1 MKKQVIAMVMV
12 GGRGTR
18 LEKITA
24 STAKPAVS
32 FGGKYKLIDFVLSNL
47 SNSNILTCGI
57 ITQYEPHEL
66 MSYIG
71 HGSTWDLDINEGGI
85 SFLTPYTSQSGE
97 LWQKGTAHA
106 ILQHFRFIE
115 QHNPDYVLI
124 LSGDHIYKMD
134 YNNLIN
140 EHIKKEADITIST
153 FTVANNQSRYGI
165 LETNYKNE
173 VISFEEKPEFPK
185 SKQASMGIYVF
196 NKNVLKELLKE
207 DLETNFDF
215 GQDIIPLALSQKKNI
230 IAYKFKGYFRDVGTI
245 NSLYNAN
252 MDLIDNPQ
260 LLKLNELKDFPVYTR
275 STNLPPHH
283 ILQKCIIN
291 NSLISDGCLIYGDV
305 YHSILS
311 SGVVIEEHSIVRD
324 SIIHQNVRV
333 GAHSVIKNAIIIEN
347 SVILPNTELV
357 FDKVTVVD
365 NDFLWGT
372 GDIDE

>member
-18 LEKITA
+18 LENITA

-66 MSYIG
+66 MNYIG
-71 HGSTWDLDINEGGI
+71 HGSTWDLDIYGGGI
-85 SFLTPYTSQSGE
+85 AFLTPYTSQSGE

-115 QHNPDYVLI
+115 QHDPDYVLI
-124 LSGDHIYKMD
+124 LSGDHVYKMD

-140 EHIKKEADITIST
+140 EHIKRKADITIST
-153 FTVANNQSRYGI
+153 FTVVNNQSRYGI
-165 LETNYKNE
+165 LETNNKNQ

-196 NKNVLKELLKE
+196 NKNILNELLKE

-245 NSLYNAN
+245 ESLYNAN

-260 LLKLNELKDFPVYTR
+260 FLRLNELKEFPVYTR

-283 ILQKCIIN
+283 ILQKCTVS
-291 NSLISDGCLIYGDV
+291 NSLISDGCLIYGDI
-305 YHSILS
+305 YRSIIS

-333 GAHSVIKNAIIIEN
+333 GAHSVLKNAIVIEN
-347 SVILPNTELV
+347 SVILPNTQLV
-357 FDKVTVVD
+357 FDKITVID

-372 GDIDE
+372 GDANE